1 MAKIDLKNTLASPIE
16 LLPQKPI
23 LFTPALISA
32 LFGLIVYAAIPV
44 NYAFFG
50 WSIFLVNLL
59 QWLVSTIM
67 TGWMV
72 SMMMEI
78 KEKGNTNYQSSWE
91 IVNKVIVQL
100 IIVGILVSILVAIGT
115 LLLIIPG
122 IILAVTF
129 CAASPAVVKKGLS
142 VTEALKESKNFVYD
156 QKNFWNILVIMIISF
171 LIVMIPVIG
180 GLISSFL
187 ITFWIAYAYLYYEG
201 EVLAG
206 EKSSESPKEPEKPES
221 PEKKDNNDS
230 PESLK

>member
-1 MAKIDLKNTLASPIE
+1 MSKIDLRNTLASPIE

-32 LFGLIVYAAIPV
+32 LFGLIIYAAIPV
-44 NYAFFG
+44 SYAFFG

-78 KEKGNTNYQSSWE
+78 KEKGNTTYQSSWN
-91 IVNKVIVQL
+91 IVNKVIFNL
-100 IIVGILVSILVAIGT
+100 ITVGILVSIMVALGT
-115 LLLIIPG
+115 MLFVIPG

-129 CAASPAVVKKGLS
+129 CAASPAVVKKELS
-142 VTEALKESKNFVYD
+142 FSEALKESRNFVYH
-156 QKNFWNILVIMIISF
+156 QKNFWNILIIMIISF
-171 LIVMIPVIG
+171 LIAMIPVIG

-201 EVLAG
+201 TELSEVKNTSSK
-206 EKSSESPKEPEKPES
+206 EKENSEPPETPES
-221 PEKKDNNDS
+221 K
-230 PESLK
+230 

>member
-1 MAKIDLKNTLASPIE
+1 MAKIDLRTTLASPIK

-32 LFGLIVYAAIPV
+32 LFGLIIYAAVPV
-44 NYAFFG
+44 SYAFFG

-78 KEKGNTNYQSSWE
+78 KEKGNTTYQSSWN
-91 IVNKVIVQL
+91 IVNKVIINL
-100 IIVGILVSILVAIGT
+100 IVVGILVSIMVALGT
-115 LLLIIPG
+115 MLFVIPG

-129 CAASPAVVKKGLS
+129 CAAAPAVVKKELS
-142 VTEALKESKNFVYD
+142 FSESLKESKNFVYD
-156 QKNFWNILVIMIISF
+156 QENFWNILIIMIISF

-180 GLISSFL
+180 RLISSFL

-201 EVLAG
+201 KDL
-206 EKSSESPKEPEKPES
+206 SESKNPSSPKEQETSES
-221 PEKKDNNDS
+221 TETLESKEKK
-230 PESLK
+230 K

>member
-1 MAKIDLKNTLASPIE
+1 MSKIDLRNTLASPIE

-32 LFGLIVYAAIPV
+32 LFGLIIYAAIPV
-44 NYAFFG
+44 SYAFFG

-78 KEKGNTNYQSSWE
+78 KEKGNTTYQSSWN
-91 IVNKVIVQL
+91 IVNKVIFNL
-100 IIVGILVSILVAIGT
+100 ITVGILVSIMVALGT
-115 LLLIIPG
+115 MLFVIPG

-129 CAASPAVVKKGLS
+129 CAASPAVVKKELS
-142 VTEALKESKNFVYD
+142 FSEALKESRNFVYH
-156 QKNFWNILVIMIISF
+156 QKNFWNILIIMIISF
-171 LIVMIPVIG
+171 LIAMIPVIG

-201 EVLAG
+201 KELSKVKNTSSK
-206 EKSSESPKEPEKPES
+206 EKENSEPPETP
-221 PEKKDNNDS
+221 DS
-230 PESLK
+230 K

>member
-1 MAKIDLKNTLASPIE
+1 MAKIDLKSTLASPIE

-32 LFGLIVYAAIPV
+32 LFGLIIYAAIPV
-44 NYAFFG
+44 SYAFFG

-78 KEKGNTNYQSSWE
+78 KEKGNTTYQSSWN
-91 IVNKVIVQL
+91 IVNKVIINL
-100 IIVGILVSILVAIGT
+100 IIVGILVSIMVALGT

-129 CAASPAVVKKGLS
+129 CAASPAVVKKELPFS
-142 VTEALKESKNFVYD
+142 EALKESKNFVYN
-156 QKNFWNILVIMIISF
+156 QENFWNILIIMIISF
-171 LIVMIPVIG
+171 LIAMIPVIG

-201 EVLAG
+201 RDL
-206 EKSSESPKEPEKPES
+206 SEAKNPSSPKEQGNSEPPPAPES
-221 PEKKDNNDS
+221 NEKEK
-230 PESLK
+230 

>member
-1 MAKIDLKNTLASPIE
+1 MAKIDLKTTLASPIE

-23 LFTPALISA
+23 LFTPPLIAA
-32 LFGLIVYAAIPV
+32 LFGLIIYAAVPV
-44 NYAFFG
+44 SYAFFG

-91 IVNKVIVQL
+91 KVNKVIVQL
-100 IIVGILVSILVAIGT
+100 IIVGILVSILVAVGT
-115 LLLIIPG
+115 LLFVIPG

-156 QKNFWNILVIMIISF
+156 QNNFWNILVIMIISF

-187 ITFWIAYAYLYYEG
+187 ITFWLAYAYLYYEG
-201 EVLAG
+201 EELSG
-206 EKSSESPKEPEKPES
+206 TKTSESSKEPKEPETTD
-221 PEKKDNNDS
+221 KKDNTDS
-230 PESLK
+230 A